1 MPASDVVVKIRFS
14 GGTQPPVILTDP
26 EEPNDPV
33 EPGGTTGI
41 TTERIYGDN
50 RIDTAIALSK
60 ANFTKAD
67 TVVIARADDYPDAL
81 TASVLAKAV
90 NGPILLSYPD
100 RVNDKVL
107 AEISRLGARNIL
119 LIGGEEAMH
128 ASTAQAYAK
137 GRNTERIGGKNRYD
151 TAAVIAKHFHKTA
164 QTAYLATGEDFPDA
178 LTAGLIAGKAN
189 APLLLTNKSIL
200 RAETVNYLKEA
211 KVEKVIVVGGP
222 EAITEKVVKEIK

>member
-1 MPASDVVVKIRFS
+1 
-14 GGTQPPVILTDP
+14 
-26 EEPNDPV
+26 
-33 EPGGTTGI
+33 
-41 TTERIYGDN
+41 
-50 RIDTAIALSK
+50 
-60 ANFTKAD
+60 
-67 TVVIARADDYPDAL
+67 
-81 TASVLAKAV
+81 
-90 NGPILLSYPD
+90 
-100 RVNDKVL
+100 
-107 AEISRLGARNIL
+107 
-119 LIGGEEAMH
+119 MH

-211 KVEKVIVVGGP
+211 KVEK
-222 EAITEKVVKEIK
+222 